1 MGIQFSD
8 SVRRCCVGM
17 IFLVFITTGCQS
29 DVEALDV
36 INISNTPGR
45 SEFPAIAADSR
56 GYFYVVWEERAPNGI
71 LDIYISER
79 PLGGDWTDPEY
90 ILEPL
95 TPQRQPEV
103 VVDNENT
110 LHVVGQYSNPQ
121 GGGEVLYTRKPL
133 NGDWTIPEII
143 RMYGAAARPDL
154 AVDNGGNIH
163 IVWVE
168 LVGPWPVFYAKKAHN
183 GSWST
188 PVQISTDD
196 AFPWSSPEI
205 VVDLQGYA
213 HVVWTASTQEPS
225 SLNWMTYTTNAQGD
239 TWSSPTVVAL
249 DSALGIGS
257 PTIAVDNERTI
268 HVAWSQNRNISYTFK
283 FTDTQWNAPTSV
295 CSNSTVSE
303 WPCLVT
309 DNAGVLHLV
318 WSEVISELY
327 YATKDTGSDW
337 SEPDV
342 YQVTLYSMKMA
353 LSTNTLGIVFST
365 HSETDTLLE
374 NYEIFFVEVPKK

>member
-1 MGIQFSD
+1 MRIPHCEILEKYCYAMTL
-8 SVRRCCVGM
+8 SV
-17 IFLVFITTGCQS
+17 LITTCCQ
-29 DVEALDV
+29 DHVEALDV

-45 SEFPAIAADSR
+45 SDFPAIAADSR

-79 PLGGDWTDPEY
+79 PPGGDWTDPEY

-133 NGDWTIPEII
+133 NGEWTTPEII
-143 RMYGAAARPDL
+143 RMYGAAAKPNL

-196 AFPWSSPEI
+196 AYPWSSPEI
-205 VVDLQGYA
+205 MVDPQDYA
-213 HVVWTASTQEPS
+213 HVIWTASTQEPS
-225 SLNWMTYTTNAQGD
+225 CLNWLTYTTNAQGD
-239 TWSSPTVVAL
+239 TWSFPAVVAL

-283 FTDTQWNAPTSV
+283 LTDTQWNAPTSV
-295 CSNSTVSE
+295 YSNSTVSE
-303 WPCLVT
+303 WPHLVT

-318 WSEVISELY
+318 WSEGISELC
-327 YATKDTGSDW
+327 YATKDAGSDW

-342 YQVTLYSMKMA
+342 YQANLFGIEMA

-365 HSETDTLLE
+365 YSGTDTLPE
-374 NYEIFFVEVPKK
+374 NSEIFFVEVPKQ